1 MKKSILTIAIAMFS
15 KLLMAQC
22 CPYVFSLTVL
32 PAQPISSSSNVKIV
46 TKVSTPNQGSL
57 IYSGYTINGQTIN
70 IKSCYWD
77 GFATSPLLIYDTIQ
91 IGSLPNGVYS
101 VVFTAYSSPTNQS
114 CIKND
119 SNTVTTTFNV
129 GEITSIVNNI
139 KTDRVKIF
147 PNPAKDKLF
156 IENINQTTEVIVLN
170 ELGNVVSTL
179 ISDEYSTID
188 ISSLKQGIY
197 VLKLVNGEKI
207 HYSKLL
213 KYE

>member
-1 MKKSILTIAIAMFS
+1 MKKTILTIAIALFA

-32 PAQPISSSSNVKIV
+32 PAQPITSASNIKIV

-70 IKSCYWD
+70 IKSCYWN

-101 VVFTAYSSPTNQS
+101 VVFTAFSSPTNQN
-114 CIKND
+114 CLKND
-119 SNTVTTTFNV
+119 SNTVTSTFNV
-129 GEITSIVNNI
+129 GEITSILNNI
-139 KTDRVKIF
+139 KPDRIKIF
-147 PNPAKDKLF
+147 PNPSKDKLF
-156 IENINQTTEVIVLN
+156 VEGLDHTTEVIILN
-170 ELGNVVSTL
+170 DIGDVVSKL
-179 ISDEYSTID
+179 FLDEDSTIN
-188 ISSLKQGIY
+188 ISNLRQGIY
-197 VLKLVNGEKI
+197 ILKLVNGEKI